1 MALSL
6 KVYQQRALSS
16 LARFLEDARLTGPA
30 SAFEQNVDPG
40 LVTHYKPMPG
50 MEASP
55 YVCLRI
61 PTGGG
66 KTVMGA
72 HIIQAAG
79 DAYLEREFPLV
90 MWMVPTTQIK
100 SQTLEA
106 FKNPRHPYR
115 QELDEAFGGKVAVF
129 DVEDFTHIRPAD
141 LGTKVCVVISTMAA
155 LRVEEREDRNV
166 YKHHEDLEPHFA
178 GSVSDLPYLEQNKAG
193 KAIASFA
200 NLLKLHGPL
209 VITDE
214 AHNANTPLSYQVY
227 EHLGAKVVVELT
239 ATPEASKS
247 NVLVSV
253 SAFELKGADMI
264 KFPVVLKEHVGQWE
278 VAVGSAVARRNEL
291 GKTALGEPDY
301 IRPILLIQ
309 AENAKGTATV
319 EEVKKHLIDNEKVPE
334 QAIAIATGDQRE
346 IDGVDLFAKDC
357 PIEVIITKQALKE
370 GWDCSF
376 AYVFCSV
383 AQVKS
388 DKDIQQLLGRVLRM
402 PYATRRK
409 QEAMN
414 KAYAHV
420 TTTDFNLAAAELTKS
435 LIDIGFNPLEAVGAV
450 LPDLT
455 PGPGL
460 PLQGGNVN
468 PAPVTPKTT
477 IAVSKQPDLTGIPAR
492 DQANVVFTP
501 SEDGKGGSVEIT
513 GEVDDS
519 TVEAITKAVP
529 TKEREE
535 ATATIQRH
543 QITAKAVKAPSQN
556 GVVFSVPR
564 LGVMEQGELEF
575 VESGATPPG
584 FTWDLLAYPPDLSS
598 LKFNAD
604 SQTFEVDL
612 VDSKVSYTKID
623 DDVNTYL
630 PGFAK
635 DRTQADL
642 VGWLDQKIRDPGV
655 KQPVLREWLRRSISG
670 LSEDRGFSLSQ
681 LLNGQFV
688 LRRKLGEQLQIAKA
702 DALKD
707 GFQQALFGANA
718 EIVVS
723 DEPDAMF
730 TYPADFSRYPGH
742 SYYEQQ
748 GGTYRFRKH
757 YYPFVGDLQWKTASG
772 KVGEEFLCAQAID
785 QLDEVEFWVRNL
797 VDKSQFW
804 MPTSKQRT
812 YPDFVARL
820 KDGRL
825 LVVEY
830 KGGDRYTAD
839 SEKEKRMIG
848 ELWATKSKGRG
859 IYLMAQL
866 RDEKGNSVTEQL
878 QAAIRAKR

>member
-30 SAFEQNVDPG
+30 SAFEKNVDPG
-40 LVTHYKPMPG
+40 LIAQYKPMPG
-50 MEASP
+50 MEATP

-72 HIIQAAG
+72 HIIQASG
-79 DAYLEREFPLV
+79 DAYLERTYPLV

-100 SQTLEA
+100 TQTLEA
-106 FKNPRHPYR
+106 FKDTRHPYR
-115 QELDEAFGGKVAVF
+115 QELDDAFGGNVAVF

-155 LRVEEREDRNV
+155 LRVENQDGRKV
-166 YKHHEDLEPHFA
+166 YEHHEDLESHFA
-178 GSVSDLPYLEQNKAG
+178 GSVSDLPYLEQNPSG

-214 AHNANTPLSYQVY
+214 AHNANTPLSYEVY
-227 EHLGAKVVVELT
+227 QRLGAKVVVELT

-253 SAFELKGADMI
+253 SAFELKVANMI

-278 VAVGSAVARRNEL
+278 AAVGSAVARRNEL
-291 GKTALGEPDY
+291 SKTALGEPDY

-319 EEVKKHLIDNEKVPE
+319 VEVKRHLIDNEKVPE
-334 QAIAIATGDQRE
+334 KAIAIATGDQRE

-420 TTTDFNLAAAELTKS
+420 TTTHFNLAAAELTKS

-450 LPDLT
+450 QREPT

-460 PLQGGNVN
+460 GLQGGAN
-468 PAPVTPKTT
+468 PVPTPPKTT
-477 IAVSKQPDLTGIPAR
+477 VAVSKPPDLTNVPER
-492 DQANVVFTP
+492 DQGNVVFVP
-501 SEDGKGGSVEIT
+501 NEEGKGGTVEIT

-519 TVEAITKAVP
+519 TVEAITLAAP
-529 TKEREE
+529 AKEREDV
-535 ATATIQRH
+535 AATIERH
-543 QITAKAVKAPSQN
+543 QIASKAVKAPSQN
-556 GVVFSVPR
+556 GAVFSVPR
-564 LGVMEQGELEF
+564 LCVMEQGELEF
-575 VESGATPPG
+575 IESGAVPPG

-612 VDSKVSYTKID
+612 VDEKVTYTKID

-635 DRTQADL
+635 DRTEADL
-642 VGWLDQKIRDPGV
+642 VGWLDQKIRDPAV
-655 KQPVLREWLRRSISG
+655 KQPVLREWVRRAISG
-670 LSEDRGFSLSQ
+670 LSQDRGFSLSQ

-688 LRRKLGEQLQIAKA
+688 LRRKLSEQLQIAKVE
-702 DALKD
+702 ALKD
-707 GFQQALFGANA
+707 GFQQALFGDAA
-718 EIVVS
+718 DVVVS

-730 TYPADFSRYPGH
+730 TYPADMTLYPAH
-742 SYYEQQ
+742 SYYQ

-757 YYPFVGDLQWKTASG
+757 YYPFVGDLQWKTAGG

-797 VDKSQFW
+797 VDRSQFW
-804 MPTSKQRT
+804 MPTAKQRT

-830 KGGDRYTAD
+830 KGGDRYSSDT
-839 SEKEKRMIG
+839 EKEKRMVG
-848 ELWATKSKGRG
+848 ELWATKSKGKG
-859 IYLMAQL
+859 VYLMAQL
-866 RDEKGNSVTEQL
+866 KDEKGNSVTEQL
-878 QAAIRAKR
+878 KAAINK

>member
-16 LARFLEDARLTGPA
+16 LAQFLEDARLTGPA
-30 SAFEQNVDPG
+30 SAFEKNVDPG
-40 LVTHYKPMPG
+40 LVTTYKPMPG
-50 MEASP
+50 MEATP
-55 YVCLRI
+55 YACLRI

-79 DAYLEREFPLV
+79 DAYLERTYPLV

-100 SQTLEA
+100 TQTLEA

-155 LRVEEREDRNV
+155 LRVENQDGRKV
-166 YKHHEDLEPHFA
+166 YEHHEDLEAHFA
-178 GSVSDLPYLEQNKAG
+178 GSVSDLPYLEQNAAG

-214 AHNANTPLSYQVY
+214 AHNANTPLSYEVY
-227 EHLGAKVVVELT
+227 QRLGAKVVVELT
-239 ATPEASKS
+239 ATPEATKS

-253 SAFELKGADMI
+253 SAFELKVANMI

-291 GKTALGEPDY
+291 GKTALNEPDY

-319 EEVKKHLIDNEKVPE
+319 EEVKRHLIDNEKVPE
-334 QAIAIATGDQRE
+334 KAIAIATGDQRE

-420 TTTDFNLAAAELTKS
+420 TTTHFNLAAAELTKS

-450 LPDLT
+450 QREPT

-460 PLQGGNVN
+460 ELKGGAN
-468 PAPVTPKTT
+468 PVPTPPKTT
-477 IAVSKQPDLTGIPAR
+477 VAVSKQPDLTNVPER
-492 DQANVVFTP
+492 DQGNVVFVP
-501 SEDGKGGSVEIT
+501 NEDGKGGRVEIT

-519 TVEAITKAVP
+519 TVEAITLAVP
-529 TKEREE
+529 AKERED
-535 ATATIQRH
+535 AAATIERH
-543 QITAKAVKAPSQN
+543 QIASKAVKAPSQN
-556 GVVFSVPR
+556 GAVFSVPR
-564 LGVMEQGELEF
+564 LCVMEQGELEF
-575 VESGATPPG
+575 IESGAVPPG
-584 FTWDLLAYPPDLSS
+584 FAWDLLAYPPDLSS

-612 VDSKVSYTKID
+612 IDEKVTYTKID

-635 DRTQADL
+635 DRTEADL
-642 VGWLDQKIRDPGV
+642 VGWLDQKIRDPAV
-655 KQPVLREWLRRSISG
+655 KQPVLREWVRRAISG
-670 LSEDRGFSLSQ
+670 LSQDRGFSLSQ

-688 LRRKLGEQLQIAKA
+688 LRRKLSEQLQLAKA
-702 DALKD
+702 EALKD
-707 GFQQALFGANA
+707 GFQQALFGPDADV
-718 EIVVS
+718 VVS

-730 TYPADFSRYPGH
+730 TYPADMTLYPAH
-742 SYYEQQ
+742 SYYQ

-757 YYPFVGDLQWKTASG
+757 YYPFVGDLQWKTAGG

-797 VDKSQFW
+797 VDRSQFW
-804 MPTSKQRT
+804 MPTAKQRT

-830 KGGDRYTAD
+830 KGGDRYSSDT
-839 SEKEKRMIG
+839 EKEKRMVG
-848 ELWATKSKGRG
+848 ELWATKSKGKG

-866 RDEKGNSVTEQL
+866 KDEKGNSLTEQL
-878 QAAIRAKR
+878 KVAIGA

>member
-16 LARFLEDARLTGPA
+16 LAQFLEDARLTGPA
-30 SAFEQNVDPG
+30 PAFEKNVDPG
-40 LVTHYKPMPG
+40 LVTTYKPMPG
-50 MEASP
+50 MEATP

-79 DAYLEREFPLV
+79 DAYLERTYPLV

-100 SQTLEA
+100 TQTLEA
-106 FKNPRHPYR
+106 FKDPRHPYR

-141 LGTKVCVVISTMAA
+141 LGTKVCVVISTLAA
-155 LRVEEREDRNV
+155 LRVENQDGRKV
-166 YKHHEDLEPHFA
+166 YEHHEDLEAHFA
-178 GSVSDLPYLEQNKAG
+178 GSVSDLPYLEQNAAG

-214 AHNANTPLSYQVY
+214 AHNANTPLSYEVY
-227 EHLGAKVVVELT
+227 QRLGAKVVVELT

-253 SAFELKGADMI
+253 SAFELKVANMI

-278 VAVGSAVARRNEL
+278 AAVGSAVARRNEL

-319 EEVKKHLIDNEKVPE
+319 EEVKRHLIDNEKVQE
-334 QAIAIATGDQRE
+334 KAIAIATGDQRE
-346 IDGVDLFAKDC
+346 IDGVDLLAKDC

-420 TTTDFNLAAAELTKS
+420 TTTHFNLAAAELTKS

-450 LPDLT
+450 QREPT

-460 PLQGGNVN
+460 GLQGGAN
-468 PAPVTPKTT
+468 PVPTPPKTT
-477 IAVSKQPDLTGIPAR
+477 VAVSKPPDLTNVPER
-492 DQANVVFTP
+492 DHGNVVFVP
-501 SEDGKGGSVEIT
+501 NSEGKGGTVEIT

-519 TVEAITKAVP
+519 TVEAITLAAP
-529 TKEREE
+529 AKEREDV
-535 ATATIQRH
+535 AATIERH
-543 QITAKAVKAPSQN
+543 QIASKAVKAPSQN
-556 GVVFSVPR
+556 GAVFSVPR
-564 LGVMEQGELEF
+564 LCVMEQGELEF
-575 VESGATPPG
+575 IESGAVPPG

-612 VDSKVSYTKID
+612 VDEKVTYTKID

-635 DRTQADL
+635 DRTEADL
-642 VGWLDQKIRDPGV
+642 VGWLDQKIRDPAV
-655 KQPVLREWLRRSISG
+655 KQPVLREWVRRAISG
-670 LSEDRGFSLSQ
+670 LSQDRGFSLSQ

-688 LRRKLGEQLQIAKA
+688 LRRKLSEQLQLAKVE
-702 DALKD
+702 ALKD
-707 GFQQALFGANA
+707 GFQQALFGDAA
-718 EIVVS
+718 DVVVS

-730 TYPADFSRYPGH
+730 TYPADMTLYPAH
-742 SYYEQQ
+742 SYYQ

-757 YYPFVGDLQWKTASG
+757 YYPFVGDLQWKTAGG

-797 VDKSQFW
+797 VDRSQFW
-804 MPTSKQRT
+804 MPTAKQRT

-830 KGGDRYTAD
+830 KGGDRYSSDT
-839 SEKEKRMIG
+839 EKEKRMVG
-848 ELWATKSKGRG
+848 ELWATKSKGKG

-866 RDEKGNSVTEQL
+866 KDETGNSVTEQL
-878 QAAIRAKR
+878 KAAIHK

>member
-16 LARFLEDARLTGPA
+16 LAQFLEDARLTGPA
-30 SAFEQNVDPG
+30 SAFEKNVDPG
-40 LVTHYKPMPG
+40 LVTNYKPMPG
-50 MEASP
+50 MEATP
-55 YVCLRI
+55 YACLRI

-79 DAYLEREFPLV
+79 DAYLERTYPLV

-100 SQTLEA
+100 TQTLEA
-106 FKNPRHPYR
+106 FKDPRHPYR
-115 QELDEAFGGKVAVF
+115 QELDEAFGGKVSVF

-141 LGTKVCVVISTMAA
+141 LGTKVCVVVSTMAA
-155 LRVEEREDRNV
+155 LRVENQDGRKV
-166 YKHHEDLEPHFA
+166 YEHHEDLEAHFA
-178 GSVSDLPYLEQNKAG
+178 GSVSDLPYLEQNRAG

-214 AHNANTPLSYQVY
+214 AHNANTPLSYEVY
-227 EHLGAKVVVELT
+227 QRLGAKLVVELT
-239 ATPEASKS
+239 ATPEATKS

-253 SAFELKGADMI
+253 SAFELKVANMI
-264 KFPVVLKEHVGQWE
+264 KFPVVLKEHVAQWE
-278 VAVGSAVARRNEL
+278 AAVGSAVARRNEL

-319 EEVKKHLIDNEKVPE
+319 EEVKRHLIDNEKVPDR
-334 QAIAIATGDQRE
+334 AIAIATGDQRE

-409 QEAMN
+409 QETMN

-420 TTTDFNLAAAELTKS
+420 TTTHFNLAAAELTKS

-450 LPDLT
+450 QREPT

-460 PLQGGNVN
+460 GLQGGAN
-468 PAPVTPKTT
+468 PVPTPPKTT
-477 IAVSKQPDLTGIPAR
+477 VAVSKQPDLTNVPER
-492 DQANVVFTP
+492 DQGNVVFVP
-501 SEDGKGGSVEIT
+501 NEEGKGGTVEIT
-513 GEVDDS
+513 GELDDS
-519 TVEAITKAVP
+519 TVEAITLAAP
-529 TKEREE
+529 AKEREDV
-535 ATATIQRH
+535 AATIERH
-543 QITAKAVKAPSQN
+543 QIASKAVKAPSQN
-556 GVVFSVPR
+556 GAVFSVPR
-564 LGVMEQGELEF
+564 LCVMEQGELEF
-575 VESGATPPG
+575 IESGAVPPG

-612 VDSKVSYTKID
+612 VDEKVTYTKID

-635 DRTQADL
+635 DRTEADL
-642 VGWLDQKIRDPGV
+642 VGWLDQKIRDPAV
-655 KQPVLREWLRRSISG
+655 KQPVLREWVRRAISG
-670 LSEDRGFSLSQ
+670 LSQDRGFSLSQ

-688 LRRKLGEQLQIAKA
+688 LRRKLSEQLQLAKVE
-702 DALKD
+702 ALKD
-707 GFQQALFGANA
+707 GFQQALFGDAA
-718 EIVVS
+718 DVVVS

-730 TYPADFSRYPGH
+730 TYPADMTLYPAH
-742 SYYEQQ
+742 SYYQ

-757 YYPFVGDLQWKTASG
+757 YYPFVGDLQWKTAGG

-797 VDKSQFW
+797 VDRSQFW
-804 MPTSKQRT
+804 MPTAKQRT

-820 KDGRL
+820 KDERL

-830 KGGDRYTAD
+830 KGGDRYSSDT
-839 SEKEKRMIG
+839 EKEKRMVG
-848 ELWATKSKGRG
+848 ELWATKSKGKG

-866 RDEKGNSVTEQL
+866 KDEKGNSVTEQL
-878 QAAIRAKR
+878 KAAIEK

>member
-6 KVYQQRALSS
+6 KVYQQRALAS
-16 LARFLEDARLTGPA
+16 LAQFLEDARLTGPA
-30 SAFEQNVDPG
+30 PAFEKNVDAG
-40 LVTHYKPMPG
+40 LVTQYKPMPG
-50 MEASP
+50 LETSP

-90 MWMVPTTQIK
+90 LWMVPTTQIK
-100 SQTLEA
+100 TQTLEA

-115 QELDEAFGGKVAVF
+115 QELDEAFSGKVAVF
-129 DVEDFTHIRPAD
+129 DVEDFPHIRPAD
-141 LGTKVCVVISTMAA
+141 LGTKVCVFISTMAA
-155 LRVEEREDRNV
+155 LRVENQEGRKV
-166 YKHHEDLEPHFA
+166 YEHHEDLEAHFA
-178 GSVSDLPYLEQNKAG
+178 GSVSDLDYLEQNKTG

-200 NLLKLHGPL
+200 NLLKIHGPL

-214 AHNANTPLSYQVY
+214 AHNANTPLSYEVY
-227 EHLGAKVVVELT
+227 QRLGAKVVMELT
-239 ATPEASKS
+239 ATPDTSKS

-253 SAFELKGADMI
+253 SAFELKNANMI

-291 GKTALGEPDY
+291 GKTALDEPDY

-334 QAIAIATGDQRE
+334 KSIAIATGNQRE
-346 IDGVDLFAKDC
+346 IDGVNLFANDC

-402 PYATRRK
+402 PYATRRR

-420 TTTDFNLAAAELTKS
+420 TTTAFNLAAAELTKS

-460 PLQGGNVN
+460 PLQGGYVG

-477 IAVSKQPDLTGIPAR
+477 IVVSKQPDLTGVPAR

-501 SEDGKGGSVEIT
+501 NEEGKGGSVEIM

-519 TVEAITKAVP
+519 TVEAITKSVA

-535 ATATIQRH
+535 AAATIERH
-543 QITAKAVKAPSQN
+543 QIASKAVKAPSQN

-575 VESGATPPG
+575 VESGATPPD
-584 FTWDLLAYPPDLSS
+584 FNWDLLVYPPDLSS

-604 SQTFEVDL
+604 SKTFEVHL
-612 VDSKVSYTKID
+612 VEQKVSYTPID
-623 DDVNTYL
+623 DDVSTYL

-635 DRTQADL
+635 DRTEADL

-655 KQPVLREWLRRSISG
+655 KQPVLREWLRRAISG
-670 LSEDRGFSLSQ
+670 LSQDRGFSLSQ

-702 DALKD
+702 KALKD
-707 GFQQALFGANA
+707 GFQQALLGADA

-730 TYPADFSRYPGH
+730 TYPADMTQYPAH
-742 SYYEQQ
+742 SYYQ

-757 YYPFVGDLQWKTASG
+757 YYPFVGDLQWKTAGG

-839 SEKEKRMIG
+839 SEKEKRMVG

-859 IYLMAQL
+859 IYIMAQL
-866 RDEKGNSVTEQL
+866 KDEKGNSVTEQL
-878 QAAIRAKR
+878 QAAIQKKN

>member
-16 LARFLEDARLTGPA
+16 LAQFLEDARLTGPA
-30 SAFEQNVDPG
+30 SAFEKNVDPG
-40 LVTHYKPMPG
+40 LVTNYKPMPG
-50 MEASP
+50 MEATP
-55 YVCLRI
+55 YACLRI

-79 DAYLEREFPLV
+79 DAYLERTYPLV

-100 SQTLEA
+100 TQTLEA
-106 FKNPRHPYR
+106 FRDPRHPYR
-115 QELDEAFGGKVAVF
+115 QELDDAFGGKVAVF
-129 DVEDFTHIRPAD
+129 DVEDFTQIRPAD

-155 LRVEEREDRNV
+155 LRVENQDGRKV
-166 YKHHEDLEPHFA
+166 YEHHEDLESHFA
-178 GSVSDLPYLEQNKAG
+178 GSVSDLPYLERNPSG

-214 AHNANTPLSYQVY
+214 AHNANTPLSYEVY
-227 EHLGAKVVVELT
+227 QRLGAKLVVELT

-253 SAFELKGADMI
+253 SAFELKVANMI

-278 VAVGSAVARRNEL
+278 AAVGSAVARRNEL
-291 GKTALGEPDY
+291 GKTALNEQPDY

-319 EEVKKHLIDNEKVPE
+319 EEVKRHLIDNEKVPE
-334 QAIAIATGDQRE
+334 KAIAIATGNQRE

-420 TTTDFNLAAAELTKS
+420 TTTHFNLAAAELTKS

-450 LPDLT
+450 QREPAPGPDLGLQGGANPVPTPPKTTVAVSKPPDLT
-455 PGPGL
+455 
-460 PLQGGNVN
+460 NV
-468 PAPVTPKTT
+468 PE
-477 IAVSKQPDLTGIPAR
+477 R
-492 DQANVVFTP
+492 DQGNVVFVP
-501 SEDGKGGSVEIT
+501 NEEGKGGTVEIT

-519 TVEAITKAVP
+519 TVEAITLAAP
-529 TKEREE
+529 AKEREDV
-535 ATATIQRH
+535 AATIERH
-543 QITAKAVKAPSQN
+543 QIASKAVKAPSQN
-556 GVVFSVPR
+556 GAVFSVPR
-564 LGVMEQGELEF
+564 LCVMEQGELEF
-575 VESGATPPG
+575 IESGAVPPG
-584 FTWDLLAYPPDLSS
+584 FAWDLLAYPPDLSS

-604 SQTFEVDL
+604 SKTFEVDL
-612 VDSKVSYTKID
+612 VEEKVTYSPID

-635 DRTQADL
+635 DRTEADL
-642 VGWLDQKIRDPGV
+642 VGWLDQKIRDPAV
-655 KQPVLREWLRRSISG
+655 RQPVLREWVRRAISG
-670 LSEDRGFSLSQ
+670 LSQDRGFSLSQ

-688 LRRKLGEQLQIAKA
+688 LRRKLSEQLQLAKVA
-702 DALKD
+702 ALKN
-707 GFQQALFGANA
+707 GFQQALFGDAA
-718 EIVVS
+718 EVVVS

-730 TYPADFSRYPGH
+730 TYPADMTLYPAH
-742 SYYEQQ
+742 SYYQ

-757 YYPFVGDLQWKTASG
+757 YYPFVGDLQWKTAGG

-797 VDKSQFW
+797 VDRSQFW
-804 MPTSKQRT
+804 MPTAKQRT
-812 YPDFVARL
+812 YPDYVARL

-830 KGGDRYTAD
+830 KGGDRYSSDT
-839 SEKEKRMIG
+839 EKEKRMVG
-848 ELWATKSKGRG
+848 ELWATKSKGKG

-866 RDEKGNSVTEQL
+866 KDEKGNSVTEQL
-878 QAAIRAKR
+878 KAAIAK

>member
-16 LARFLEDARLTGPA
+16 LAQFLEDARLTGPE
-30 SAFEQNVDPG
+30 SAFEKNVDPG
-40 LVTHYKPMPG
+40 LVTTYKPMPG
-50 MEASP
+50 MEATP

-72 HIIQAAG
+72 HIIQASG
-79 DAYLEREFPLV
+79 DAYLERTYPLV

-100 SQTLEA
+100 TQTLEA
-106 FKNPRHPYR
+106 FKDPRHPYR
-115 QELDEAFGGKVAVF
+115 QELDDAFGGKVAVF

-155 LRVEEREDRNV
+155 LRVENQDGRKV
-166 YKHHEDLEPHFA
+166 YEHHEDLESHFA
-178 GSVSDLPYLEQNKAG
+178 GSVSDLPYLEQNPSG

-214 AHNANTPLSYQVY
+214 AHNANTPLSYEVY
-227 EHLGAKVVVELT
+227 QRLGAKLVVELT
-239 ATPEASKS
+239 ATPEATKS

-253 SAFELKGADMI
+253 SAFELKVANMI

-278 VAVGSAVARRNEL
+278 AAVGSAVARRNEL
-291 GKTALGEPDY
+291 GKTALNEPDY

-319 EEVKKHLIDNEKVPE
+319 EEVKRHLIDNEKVAE
-334 QAIAIATGDQRE
+334 KTIAIATGDQRE

-420 TTTDFNLAAAELTKS
+420 TTTHFNLAAAELTKS

-450 LPDLT
+450 QREPT

-460 PLQGGNVN
+460 GLQGGAN
-468 PAPVTPKTT
+468 PVPTPPKTT
-477 IAVSKQPDLTGIPAR
+477 VAVSKPPDLTNVPER
-492 DQANVVFTP
+492 DQGNVVFVP
-501 SEDGKGGSVEIT
+501 NEEGKGGTVEIT

-519 TVEAITKAVP
+519 TVEAITLAAP
-529 TKEREE
+529 AKEREDV
-535 ATATIQRH
+535 AATIERH
-543 QITAKAVKAPSQN
+543 QIASKAVKAPSQN
-556 GVVFSVPR
+556 GAVFSVPR
-564 LGVMEQGELEF
+564 LCVMEQGELEF
-575 VESGATPPG
+575 IESGAVPPG

-612 VDSKVSYTKID
+612 VDEKVTYTKID

-635 DRTQADL
+635 DRTEADL
-642 VGWLDQKIRDPGV
+642 VGWLDQKIRDPAV
-655 KQPVLREWLRRSISG
+655 KQPVLREWVRRAISG
-670 LSEDRGFSLSQ
+670 LSQDRGFSLSQ

-688 LRRKLGEQLQIAKA
+688 LRRKLSEQLQLAKVE
-702 DALKD
+702 ALKD
-707 GFQQALFGANA
+707 GFQQALFGDAA
-718 EIVVS
+718 GVVVS

-730 TYPADFSRYPGH
+730 TYPADMTLYPAH
-742 SYYEQQ
+742 SYYQ

-757 YYPFVGDLQWKTASG
+757 YYPFVGDLQWKTAGG

-797 VDKSQFW
+797 VDRSQFW
-804 MPTSKQRT
+804 MPTAKQRT

-830 KGGDRYTAD
+830 KGGDRYSSDT
-839 SEKEKRMIG
+839 EKEKRMVG
-848 ELWATKSKGRG
+848 ELWATKSKGKG
-859 IYLMAQL
+859 VYLMAQL
-866 RDEKGNSVTEQL
+866 KDEKGNSVTEQL
-878 QAAIRAKR
+878 KAAIGA

>member
-16 LARFLEDARLTGPA
+16 LAQFLEDARLTGPA
-30 SAFEQNVDPG
+30 SAFEKNVDPG
-40 LVTHYKPMPG
+40 LITQYKPMPG
-50 MEASP
+50 MEDTP

-79 DAYLEREFPLV
+79 DAYLERTYPLV

-100 SQTLEA
+100 TQTLQA
-106 FKNPRHPYR
+106 FKDPRHPYR
-115 QELDEAFGGKVAVF
+115 QELDEAFGGNVALY
-129 DVEDFTHIRPAD
+129 DVEDFAQIRPAD

-155 LRVEEREDRNV
+155 LRVENQEGRKV
-166 YKHHEDLEPHFA
+166 YEYHEDLEPHFA
-178 GSVSDLPYLEQNKAG
+178 GSVSDLPYLEQNAAG

-214 AHNANTPLSYQVY
+214 AHNANTPLSYEVY
-227 EHLGAKVVVELT
+227 QRLGAKVVVELT
-239 ATPEASKS
+239 ATPEATKS

-253 SAFELKGADMI
+253 SAFELKVANMI

-278 VAVGSAVARRNEL
+278 AAVGSAVARRNEL
-291 GKTALGEPDY
+291 GKTALNEPDY

-319 EEVKKHLIDNEKVPE
+319 EEVKRHLIDNEKVPE
-334 QAIAIATGDQRE
+334 KAIAIATGDQRE

-420 TTTDFNLAAAELTKS
+420 TTTHFNLAAAELTKS

-450 LPDLT
+450 QREPT

-460 PLQGGNVN
+460 GLQGGAN
-468 PAPVTPKTT
+468 PVPTPPKTT
-477 IAVSKQPDLTGIPAR
+477 VAVSKPPDLTNVPER
-492 DQANVVFTP
+492 DQGNVVFVP
-501 SEDGKGGSVEIT
+501 NEEGKGGTVEIT

-519 TVEAITKAVP
+519 TVEAITLAAP
-529 TKEREE
+529 AKEREDV
-535 ATATIQRH
+535 AATIERH
-543 QITAKAVKAPSQN
+543 QIASKAVKAPSQN
-556 GVVFSVPR
+556 GAVFSVPR
-564 LGVMEQGELEF
+564 LCVMEQGELEF
-575 VESGATPPG
+575 IESGAVPPG
-584 FTWDLLAYPPDLSS
+584 FAWDLLAYPPDLSS

-604 SQTFEVDL
+604 SKTFEVDL
-612 VDSKVSYTKID
+612 VEEKVTYTPID

-635 DRTQADL
+635 DRTEADL
-642 VGWLDQKIRDPGV
+642 VGWLDQKIRDPAV
-655 KQPVLREWLRRSISG
+655 RQPVLREWVRRAISG
-670 LSEDRGFSLSQ
+670 LSQDRGFSLSQ

-688 LRRKLGEQLQIAKA
+688 LRRKLSEQLQLAKVE
-702 DALKD
+702 ALKE
-707 GFQQALFGANA
+707 GFQQALFGDAA
-718 EIVVS
+718 DVIVS

-730 TYPADFSRYPGH
+730 TYPADMTLYPAH
-742 SYYEQQ
+742 SYYQ

-757 YYPFVGDLQWKTASG
+757 YYPFVGDLQWKTPGG

-797 VDKSQFW
+797 VDRSQFW
-804 MPTSKQRT
+804 MPTAKQRT

-830 KGGDRYTAD
+830 KGGDRYSSDT
-839 SEKEKRMIG
+839 EKEKRMVG
-848 ELWATKSKGRG
+848 ELWATKSKGKG
-859 IYLMAQL
+859 VYLMAQL
-866 RDEKGNSVTEQL
+866 KDEKGNSVTEQL
-878 QAAIRAKR
+878 KAAIEA